1 MESEGTF
8 LEGGAMRLI
17 IAYIQPETLMDVKQA
32 LFNNG
37 IVKMS
42 VTNALGC
49 AAESGF
55 HEKYRG
61 ADVQIDLLKKVRLEV
76 ALREENVDMPKWRP
90 SNSKARILSDAEST
104 PARTGWKAS
113 SFSSSRTRSW
123 LNSVRAMRSCCRAR
137 NSPWTLASLSSREAV
152 TWAEFGL

>member
-76 ALREENVDMPKWRP
+76 ALREENVDKTIDIII
-90 SNSKARILSDAEST
+90 SH
-104 PARTGWKAS
+104 ARTGTADLSGDLGDGKI
-113 SFSSSRTRSW
+113 FILPILDCVRIRTGERGT
-123 LNSVRAMRSCCRAR
+123 V
-137 NSPWTLASLSSREAV
+137 AV
-152 TWAEFGL
+152 E